1 MKRIPGRKRMRRKNR
16 PLPEMQ
22 FLSSYKDGRIL
33 MRVYVQPRASRSG
46 FAGAY
51 GDAIKLA
58 ITAPPV
64 DGKANAAVIDY
75 LASFLG
81 LKKKDLEIKHGL
93 QSRRKSVLIAKRSAE
108 EILTRIKTVST

>member
-1 MKRIPGRKRMRRKNR
+1 MK
-16 PLPEMQ
+16 
-22 FLSSYKDGRIL
+22 FLSSYKDGRTL
-33 MRVYVQPRASRSG
+33 LRLYVQPKASRNG
-46 FAGAY
+46 FAGEY

-64 DGKANAAVIDY
+64 DGKANAAVIGF

-93 QSRRKSVLIAKRSAE
+93 QSRKKHVLIAKRSPQ
-108 EILTRIKTVST
+108 EILTRIATVSK